1 MKEAIKV
8 QSVTIIII
16 NGISESFQ
24 SVRWLRQKTAAI
36 PAPGVGFLLGKNKA
50 KESACGRHADAA
62 TRGSSRCALSN
73 RAAGGKITDA
83 RRGQR
88 SASLP
93 GQGEVNAGPDLGLG
107 IKAKWIPGWWFL
119 LCGSAL
125 QGLPQSLALSLLH
138 QQCSHPMP
146 GPQAGPRVQ
155 TRKDTVLV
163 EQEAQSRVGKTGTCL
178 SFSAEKGGAARTRG
192 KQSDGG

>member
-50 KESACGRHADAA
+50 KEPACGRHADAA

-73 RAAGGKITDA
+73 RAAGGKIADAREVRGLLPFRA

-88 SASLP
+88 RTGSRSGHKSKVDSLGGGFSCAGAHSRACHRVWLSPYSTNNAPTLCQAPRQAP
-93 GQGEVNAGPDLGLG
+93 GFKQE
-107 IKAKWIPGWWFL
+107 K
-119 LCGSAL
+119 
-125 QGLPQSLALSLLH
+125 
-138 QQCSHPMP
+138 
-146 GPQAGPRVQ
+146 
-155 TRKDTVLV
+155 TRSSWNKKL
-163 EQEAQSRVGKTGTCL
+163 RVGWRKP
-178 SFSAEKGGAARTRG
+178 AHA
-192 KQSDGG
+192 

>member
-73 RAAGGKITDA
+73 RAAGGKIADA
-83 RRGQR
+83 REVRGL
-88 SASLP
+88 LP
-93 GQGEVNAGPDLGLG
+93 
-107 IKAKWIPGWWFL
+107 F
-119 LCGSAL
+119 
-125 QGLPQSLALSLLH
+125 
-138 QQCSHPMP
+138 
-146 GPQAGPRVQ
+146 
-155 TRKDTVLV
+155 
-163 EQEAQSRVGKTGTCL
+163 
-178 SFSAEKGGAARTRG
+178 RG
-192 KQSDGG
+192 KERSTQDRISVWA